1 MKRTRRT
8 DIRSTEIRVL
18 KFLFTMALAVAA
30 GVMLFATPDAPAV
43 VHSALMGVIGISLMS
58 SVSFCDTGYSLPTGD
73 AQLGASVPETL
84 ASIAGDLKTVY
95 GNTLIQVLPDAA
107 MMQKEFPL
115 ADSADYPLVGDYFS
129 ALIGLQF
136 PWGFSFLGQGNENTA
151 TNTNLGDALAGQTQP
166 AKIYPCTTVLT
177 DNLAYQILDR
187 ANSSNSK
194 QAVLSALS
202 YTGKQMAIIMRN
214 VLELQVLHGRDGIG
228 VVTSQTG
235 AGPFTLVLDPATTSP
250 GILSLLIGARLQ
262 VMQTNNTTARTA
274 NSTAN
279 YLTVTAISLADPL
292 NPSVTVTATGAT
304 GVGSVV
310 ATDIIYIAGTRGISV
325 SIGDTAVP
333 QYEQIGLGQQ
343 LNATTGVQFSI
354 DKGVYIGWVANQIPA
369 IGAFSP
375 SVLMQAAQKSM
386 SRGGELGAYLAVCS
400 PAQWA
405 VLNSALATNETY
417 NQQAPSS
424 AMSKKTGTDEIVIK
438 HGGITIEV
446 MSHPLQK
453 DGQFYLVPRNNVKR
467 IGSTDLTFAV
477 PGRPEGDEYMYPLP
491 GQAIMQRQC
500 RADWQVVLL
509 TPPSGCIG
517 TGITFV

>member
-1 MKRTRRT
+1 M
-8 DIRSTEIRVL
+8 IRKPAIHEIEVRLL
-18 KFLFTMALAVAA
+18 KHLLVGALAIAALAMLFVTPEAPQAVHAMLALGGSFALYEFVYGYGDNYLPNGMALDA
-30 GVMLFATPDAPAV
+30 GV
-43 VHSALMGVIGISLMS
+43 
-58 SVSFCDTGYSLPTGD
+58 SVN
-73 AQLGASVPETL
+73 ETL
-84 ASIAGDLKTVY
+84 SSLAGDLKTVY

-107 MMQKEFPL
+107 MMQREFTL

-136 PWGFSFLGQGNENTA
+136 PWGFSFLGQGYEGTA

-228 VVTSQTG
+228 VVTALSG
-235 AGPFTLVLDPATTSP
+235 SGPYVITLDPATTSP

-279 YLTVTAISLADPL
+279 YLTVTAVSLLDPL
-292 NPSVTVTATGAT
+292 NPTVTVTATGTT
-304 GVGSVV
+304 GVASVV
-310 ATDIIYIAGTRGISV
+310 ATDIIFIAGTRGISV
-325 SIGDTAVP
+325 NIGDTAVP

-343 LNATTGVQFSI
+343 LNATSGVFFNI
-354 DKGVYIGWVANQIPA
+354 DKGVYIGWVANQIQN

-375 SVLMQAAQKSM
+375 SILMQAAQKSL
-386 SRGGELGAYLAVCS
+386 SRGGELGEYLAVCS

-417 NQQAPSS
+417 NQQAPSF
-424 AMSKKTGTDEIVIK
+424 AMQKKTGTDEIQIK
-438 HGGITIEV
+438 HGGITITV
-446 MSHPLQK
+446 MAHPLQK
-453 DGQFYLVPRNNVKR
+453 DGQFYLVPKANVKR

-509 TPPSGCIG
+509 TPPSGTMG
-517 TGITFV
+517 TGITF